1 MKKVKKNKSLRKI
14 ILSLMLIGAIGS
26 SLLLANPLQAQTENE
41 STPTLISNAEADE
54 NVTAVDLGIK
64 EPKMFSNNFF
74 YSLKEAW
81 NSIDMALTF
90 NPTKKAEKQMKRASE
105 KLIEAKKL
113 IEEKNQPERAN
124 KALQK
129 YEQQMSRFQ
138 KTVKRIEQKGEAN
151 LEKLTDRIVD
161 NSWQH
166 QNLINALEKKI
177 DPQYFQEVEQ
187 AREQSLQAA
196 SAIIEK
202 FIPEEK
208 MEEKMESL
216 LNKQKGS
223 EFKDL
228 QNLQNLKSIEG
239 KISSE
244 KKEKIQAIQ
253 KKVSKEFFEKME
265 AMDQDKKS
273 EAESYLKEIGGNELQ
288 KLKIIEEVSQ
298 RDNWIN
304 SDRIKEEI
312 VKKAGQKIELLSE
325 EDQKDYLKNL
335 SQSGDLSELRLIK
348 DLEYSLSSSDSV
360 KGKIQEAKEE
370 ILRKINQ
377 NLNTSE
383 GSERVFRISNQ
394 NDVEQLDA
402 LEEIKKSLPSEKQEA
417 LKEMEE
423 KIANNIRQKISS
435 ANNAEEKENVLN
447 QIASDQPE
455 LMKVIQSSKALDQ
468 NTKAEILKKQTEK
481 IEKRIQTSKDSATL
495 EKLQERVRKEE
506 QKGEPSGEMIKVRER
521 IEEKMEEIQKEEKRI
536 NQPSSETNR
545 PRLNNSLENNETK
558 EGGETNLP
566 GIQDSAPPPETDK
579 QIINLPSVEPLN
591 PQIRKEGDNEQSI
604 QSENSSPSLSS
615 EENQKNQQGRR

>member
-1 MKKVKKNKSLRKI
+1 M
-14 ILSLMLIGAIGS
+14 S
-26 SLLLANPLQAQTENE
+26 S
-41 STPTLISNAEADE
+41 AEIDG
-54 NVTAVDLGIK
+54 NVTAVDLGVK
-64 EPKMFSNNFF
+64 EPKIFSNNFF
-74 YSLKEAW
+74 YSLKEVW
-81 NSIDMALTF
+81 NNIDVALTF
-90 NPTKKAEKQMKRASE
+90 NSVKKAEKQMKRASE
-105 KLIEAKKL
+105 KLIEVKKL
-113 IEEKNQPERAN
+113 EEKDQPERAN

-138 KTVKRIEQKGEAN
+138 KTVKKIEQKGEAD
-151 LEKLTDRIVD
+151 LEKLTDRIID

-196 SAIIEK
+196 SAVIEK

-228 QNLQNLKSIEG
+228 QNLQNLKSIED

-244 KKEKIQAIQ
+244 KKEKIQAVQ
-253 KKVSKEFFEKME
+253 ERVSKEFFKKMKTMNQE
-265 AMDQDKKS
+265 KKS

-288 KLKIIEEVSQ
+288 KLKIIEEISQ

-312 VKKAGQKIELLSE
+312 VEKAGQKIESLSE
-325 EDQKDYLKNL
+325 ENQKDYLKNL
-335 SQSGDLSELRLIK
+335 SQNGDLSELRLIK
-348 DLEYSLSSSDSV
+348 DLEYSLSSSDSI
-360 KGKIQEAKEE
+360 KGKIKEAKEE
-370 ILRKINQ
+370 VLRKINQ
-377 NLNTSE
+377 NLSTSE
-383 GSERVFRISNQ
+383 GNERVFRISNQ

-435 ANNAEEKENVLN
+435 AANAEEKENILN

-455 LMKVIQSSKALDQ
+455 LMKVIQGSKALDQ

-481 IEKRIQTSKDSATL
+481 IEERIRTSKNSATL
-495 EKLQERVRKEE
+495 EKLQERVREE
-506 QKGEPSGEMIKVRER
+506 ERKGEPSGEIIKVRER
-521 IEEKMEEIQKEEKRI
+521 IEEKMEEMQKEEKRI

-566 GIQDSAPPPETDK
+566 GIQDSVPIPETDE
-579 QIINLPSVEPLN
+579 QIINLPSVEPIN
-591 PQIRKEGDNEQSI
+591 TQVKKKGDNEQSI
-604 QSENSSPSLSS
+604 ESKNPSPSLSS
-615 EENQKNQQGRR
+615 EENQRNQQGRQ

>member
-1 MKKVKKNKSLRKI
+1 
-14 ILSLMLIGAIGS
+14 
-26 SLLLANPLQAQTENE
+26 
-41 STPTLISNAEADE
+41 
-54 NVTAVDLGIK
+54 
-64 EPKMFSNNFF
+64 
-74 YSLKEAW
+74 
-81 NSIDMALTF
+81 
-90 NPTKKAEKQMKRASE
+90 
-105 KLIEAKKL
+105 
-113 IEEKNQPERAN
+113 
-124 KALQK
+124 
-129 YEQQMSRFQ
+129 MSRFQ
-138 KTVKRIEQKGEAN
+138 KTVKKIEQKGEAD
-151 LEKLTDRIVD
+151 LEKLTDRIID

-196 SAIIEK
+196 SAVIEK

-228 QNLQNLKSIEG
+228 QNLQNLKSIED

-244 KKEKIQAIQ
+244 KKEKIQAVQ
-253 KKVSKEFFEKME
+253 ERVSKEFFKKMKTMNQE
-265 AMDQDKKS
+265 KKS

-288 KLKIIEEVSQ
+288 KLKIIEEISQ

-312 VKKAGQKIELLSE
+312 VEKAGQKIESLSE
-325 EDQKDYLKNL
+325 ENQKDYLKNL
-335 SQSGDLSELRLIK
+335 SQNGDLSELRLIK
-348 DLEYSLSSSDSV
+348 DLEYSLSSSDSI
-360 KGKIQEAKEE
+360 KGKIKEAKVEV
-370 ILRKINQ
+370 LRKINQ
-377 NLNTSE
+377 NLSTSE
-383 GSERVFRISNQ
+383 GNERVFRISNQ

-417 LKEMEE
+417 LNEMEE

-435 ANNAEEKENVLN
+435 AANAEEKENILN

-455 LMKVIQSSKALDQ
+455 LMKVIQGSKALDQ

-481 IEKRIQTSKDSATL
+481 IEERIRTSKNSATL
-495 EKLQERVRKEE
+495 EKLQERVREE
-506 QKGEPSGEMIKVRER
+506 ERKGEPSGEIIKVRER
-521 IEEKMEEIQKEEKRI
+521 IEEKMEEMQKEEKRI

-566 GIQDSAPPPETDK
+566 GIQDSVPIPETDE
-579 QIINLPSVEPLN
+579 QIINLPSVEPIN
-591 PQIRKEGDNEQSI
+591 TQVKKKGDNEQSI
-604 QSENSSPSLSS
+604 ESKNPSPSLSS
-615 EENQKNQQGRR
+615 EENQRNQQGRQ

>member
-1 MKKVKKNKSLRKI
+1 MKKVKRDKSLRKI
-14 ILSLMLIGAIGS
+14 ILGLMLMGAIGS

-41 STPTLISNAEADE
+41 NTPTVMSSAEIDG
-54 NVTAVDLGIK
+54 NVTAVDLGVK
-64 EPKMFSNNFF
+64 EPKIFSNNFF
-74 YSLKEAW
+74 YSLKEVW
-81 NSIDMALTF
+81 NNIDVALTF
-90 NPTKKAEKQMKRASE
+90 NSVKKAEKQMKRASE
-105 KLIEAKKL
+105 KLIEVKKL
-113 IEEKNQPERAN
+113 EEKDQPERAN

-138 KTVKRIEQKGEAN
+138 KTVKKIEQKGEAD
-151 LEKLTDRIVD
+151 LEKLTDRIID

-196 SAIIEK
+196 SAVIEK

-228 QNLQNLKSIEG
+228 QNLQNLKSIED

-244 KKEKIQAIQ
+244 KKEKIQAVQ
-253 KKVSKEFFEKME
+253 ERVSKEFFKKMKTMNQE
-265 AMDQDKKS
+265 KKS

-288 KLKIIEEVSQ
+288 KLKIIEEISQ

-312 VKKAGQKIELLSE
+312 VEKAGQKIESLSE
-325 EDQKDYLKNL
+325 ENQKDYLKNL
-335 SQSGDLSELRLIK
+335 SQNGDLSELRLIK
-348 DLEYSLSSSDSV
+348 DLEYSLSSSDSI
-360 KGKIQEAKEE
+360 KGKIKEAKEE
-370 ILRKINQ
+370 VLRKINQ
-377 NLNTSE
+377 NLSTSE
-383 GSERVFRISNQ
+383 GNERVFRISNQ

-435 ANNAEEKENVLN
+435 AANAEEKENILN

-455 LMKVIQSSKALDQ
+455 LMKVIQGSKALDQ

-481 IEKRIQTSKDSATL
+481 IEERIRTSKNSATL
-495 EKLQERVRKEE
+495 EKLQERVREE
-506 QKGEPSGEMIKVRER
+506 ERKGEPSGEIIKVRER
-521 IEEKMEEIQKEEKRI
+521 IEEKMEEMQKEEKRI

-566 GIQDSAPPPETDK
+566 GIQDSVPIPETDE
-579 QIINLPSVEPLN
+579 QIINLPSVEPIN
-591 PQIRKEGDNEQSI
+591 TQVKKKGDNEQSI
-604 QSENSSPSLSS
+604 ESKNPSPSLSS
-615 EENQKNQQGRR
+615 EENQRNQQGRQ